1 MCRLATRVAGCSFMV
16 MFSAVCAFAAPLDV
30 ETYRC
35 SLDGQL
41 RTITL
46 RIHDHARPPE
56 CDVRYRKV
64 TELLGHDEILWR
76 ASNGLAF
83 CREKALELQTKF
95 AQWGWRC
102 DGLEPS
108 VAVVSPVPS
117 AETLVPGSTRPRESV
132 NAAAV
137 LDEEV
142 DEGPEEVIELTAVR
156 LRSLLVEGFGRGRVH
171 VPGDLLAA
179 GDLNSDG
186 RTDAIATYI
195 LEPSGGGVHWVLG
208 VFLREAGSGY
218 RSQVLYPL
226 ARHGWPQGVRIEG
239 GQILVMSAGAAR
251 KSSGSSRLS
260 VLSLK
265 DGRIVVRE
273 SP

>member
-1 MCRLATRVAGCSFMV
+1 
-16 MFSAVCAFAAPLDV
+16 
-30 ETYRC
+30 
-35 SLDGQL
+35 
-41 RTITL
+41 
-46 RIHDHARPPE
+46 
-56 CDVRYRKV
+56 
-64 TELLGHDEILWR
+64 
-76 ASNGLAF
+76 
-83 CREKALELQTKF
+83 
-95 AQWGWRC
+95 
-102 DGLEPS
+102 LEPS

-156 LRSLLVEGFGRGRVH
+156 LRSLLVEGFGKGRVH